1 MNDELFGGVK
11 SQVHSDP
18 LTRSDNGAAP
28 RRAMAAAQH
37 NNTMEKKRGM
47 RKGAASGLRLDV

>member
-1 MNDELFGGVK
+1 MKDELFGGVK

-28 RRAMAAAQH
+28 RRVMGQH
-37 NNTMEKKRGM
+37 HNTITMEKGM
-47 RKGAASGLRLDV
+47 RKGAASGV